1 MLEQLRVSAT
11 WPAPHR
17 AFTTPSEHQRD
28 WIGHDGSVAHGVD
41 LVIPV
46 KMLNRA
52 KTRLFGGGDRAA
64 HEALVLAFLRD
75 TAAAAASSA
84 SVRTVLVVSSDPT
97 IAAVLAGDG
106 IEVLPDDPAMN
117 LNQALTHGTDAL
129 LRRDPSAT
137 VGALQADLPALRP
150 EELSAA
156 LERARGRRA
165 FVADHQGTG
174 TTLLLAAPH
183 RLLDPHFGVGSA
195 GAHATSGALAITV
208 PVPTL
213 RCDVDTVED
222 LVAAHALG
230 LGKHSSAV
238 VGASS
243 PTGC

>member
-1 MLEQLRVSAT
+1 M
-11 WPAPHR
+11 
-17 AFTTPSEHQRD
+17 
-28 WIGHDGSVAHGVD
+28 GHGVD

-46 KMLNRA
+46 KMLDRA

-75 TAAAAASSA
+75 TAAAAAGTTN
-84 SVRTVLVVSSDPT
+84 VRTVLVVSSDPT
-97 IAAVLAGDG
+97 IAAVLTGDG
-106 IEVLPDDPAMN
+106 IEVLPDDPAMG

-150 EELSAA
+150 EELGAA
-156 LERARGRRA
+156 LEEAGGRRA

-174 TTLLLAAPH
+174 TTLLLAAPG
-183 RLLDPHFGVGSA
+183 RRLDPHFGIGSA
-195 GAHATSGALAITV
+195 VAHAASGALSISAPLTS
-208 PVPTL
+208 L

-230 LGKHSSAV
+230 LGKHSCAAM
-238 VGASS
+238 GASCPS
-243 PTGC
+243 GC

>member
-1 MLEQLRVSAT
+1 MDHV
-11 WPAPHR
+11 
-17 AFTTPSEHQRD
+17 
-28 WIGHDGSVAHGVD
+28 GHGVD

-75 TAAAAASSA
+75 TAAAAAGTTN
-84 SVRTVLVVSSDPT
+84 VRTVLVVSSDPT
-97 IAAVLAGDG
+97 IAAVLTGDG
-106 IEVLPDDPAMN
+106 IEVLPDDPAMD

-129 LRRDPSAT
+129 LRRDPAAT

-150 EELSAA
+150 EELAAA
-156 LERARGRRA
+156 LETARGRRA

-174 TTLLLAAPH
+174 TTLLLAAPG
-183 RLLDPHFGVGSA
+183 RRLDPHFGVGSA
-195 GAHATSGALAITV
+195 GAHAASGAMPITS
-208 PVPTL
+208 PLTSL
-213 RCDVDTVED
+213 RCDVDTAED

-230 LGKHSSAV
+230 LGKHSAASI
-238 VGASS
+238 GASC